1 MSLEEENVQGSL
13 LEEGAPE
20 MDLQV
25 KRPRPA
31 LPAASLS
38 IFSHQPHKNNSIII
52 RAMITSTL
60 QMRKLRSGQEKSFT
74 QGFTTRKE
82 RS

>member
-1 MSLEEENVQGSL
+1 MSLEEEDIKESF

-31 LPAASLS
+31 LPGASLS
-38 IFSHQPHKNNSIII
+38 IFSHQPHNNSSIII
-52 RAMITSTL
+52 RAMIISTL
-60 QMRKLRSGQEKSFT
+60 QMRKLRSGQEKSFI